1 MLAFLTKLTID
12 PQGLKEKI
20 VDLYEDGF
28 MTSIMLA
35 GSSFLPGKVSR
46 VLVRPGIFPDYE
58 APVVRN
64 APDGTRAVHGALGNA
79 VPSSVRRRAGHEHR
93 NTKSPHWRRWLGE
106 PLPCPMDELC
116 EYADT
121 KPKKTLTW
129 FAFSEDRPLA
139 FFVGLWT
146 T

>member
-93 NTKSPHWRRWLGE
+93 NTRARTGGAGSANRCLVPWTSF
-106 PLPCPMDELC
+106 
-116 EYADT
+116 AS
-121 KPKKTLTW
+121 TLTQ
-129 FAFSEDRPLA
+129 SRRRR
-139 FFVGLWT
+139 
-146 T
+146 